1 MKNSKN
7 FVIFADGKNEIF
19 NGKGFQALFPG
30 QTVIALDG
38 ASEILRKASIIPD
51 VILGDMDNVSSET
64 LKFFAKLG
72 TEILLR
78 PDQNFSD
85 LEKAIFYCKE
95 NGAQSI
101 TITNATSGRFDHTIA
116 NIFFLKK
123 YHSLECDMKI
133 LDNGAT
139 IMYEEES
146 ELVIRAK
153 VGCKCGF
160 FGAPQCKISSHGLKY
175 ELDNFESLLGFSES
189 LANEFS
195 RSDVQLKISGQ
206 CLLTFEL
213 GDKFP
218 LTLRS
223 RSL

>member
-7 FVIFADGKNEIF
+7 FVIFADGKNEFF
-19 NGKGFQALFPG
+19 NGEGFQALFSD

-51 VILGDMDNVSSET
+51 VILGDMDSVSRET

-72 TEILLR
+72 TEILPG

-95 NGAQSI
+95 NGARSI

-123 YHSLECDMKI
+123 YHSFECDMKI
-133 LDNGAT
+133 LDNGAA

-160 FGAPQCKISSHGLKY
+160 FGAPQGKISSYGLKY
-175 ELDNFESLLGFSES
+175 ELDNFELLLGFNES

-195 RSDVQLKISGQ
+195 RNNVQLKINGQ

-213 GDKFP
+213 GDRFP
-218 LTLRS
+218 LTLHS